1 MAITDFISTRD
12 VFVKGRIWKCT
23 VGLRVETAQRTL
35 QPPEP
40 SHTHYLLCSSHNPVK
55 VGCYYYT
62 RVPDGETEVQ
72 QGGTPLCPADRE
84 LLI

>member
-1 MAITDFISTRD
+1 MAITDFIITLD
-12 VFVKGRIWKCT
+12 VFVKGKILKCT
-23 VGLRVETAQRTL
+23 VGMRVETAQRTL
-35 QPPEP
+35 QSPEP
-40 SHTHYLLCSSHNPVK
+40 SHTRYILYFSHNPVE

-72 QGGTPLCPADRE
+72 QGGAPRCPADLE